1 MVAADSY
8 GDRQEH
14 GRPRAFLSYAH
25 DDEVHKRMVR
35 RFATFL
41 TGRGIWVDLD
51 VWSNKERQDWAGWAT
66 TRMTKA
72 DYVLV
77 IASARYRLV
86 ADGEADGDVHRGAQ
100 YEARILREWLY
111 GDPHTWRR
119 KILPVVLPGHA
130 VTDIPVFLE
139 PRTNTHFIIKE
150 IDDAGTDELLRV
162 LTGQPRDMR
171 PRLGRL
177 PELGPHVSTKE
188 SDATRTDDI
197 LDVDGG
203 IFDPTV
209 PIDERL
215 DRLDLVLAEVEANER
230 EARRWPAADEPHI
243 LGARAVVNRARELRI
258 RVTILRS
265 GARINPMDP
274 RLLAALRAAELAVDE
289 ALRQARDDRDQ
300 REALWG
306 EWAESRRKLRIY
318 QARTVPT
325 WAEDVE
331 FAGLYD
337 IARNRLWHEPCDLEA
352 AGIAVENYAEAIR
365 RRLGIV
371 REEDSQ

>member
-14 GRPRAFLSYAH
+14 GRPRVFVSYAH
-25 DDEVHKRMVR
+25 DDDDHKGMVR

-51 VWSNKERQDWAGWAT
+51 VWSNKKRQDWAGWAT
-66 TRMTKA
+66 ARMTRA

-86 ADGEADGDVHRGAQ
+86 ADGDADGDVHRGAQ
-100 YEARILREWLY
+100 YEARILRDRLY
-111 GDPHTWRR
+111 GDPDTWRQ

-130 VTDIPVFLE
+130 VTEVPVFLE
-139 PRTNTHFIIKE
+139 PYTNTHFVIGE
-150 IDDAGTDELLRV
+150 IDDAGIDELLRV

-171 PRLGRL
+171 PSLGPL
-177 PELGPHVSTKE
+177 PELGPHESTRE
-188 SDATRTDDI
+188 PDATRTDDI

-203 IFDPTV
+203 LFNPTV
-209 PIDERL
+209 PIEERL

-243 LGARAVVNRARELRI
+243 LGARSVVNRARELRV

-265 GARINPMDP
+265 GARIDPMDP
-274 RLLAALRAAELAVDE
+274 RLLAPLRARELAVDE

-306 EWAESRRKLRIY
+306 EWAELRRKLRTY
-318 QARTVPT
+318 KARTVPI

-337 IARNRLWHEPCDLEA
+337 IARNCLWHQPCDLGA
-352 AGIAVENYAEAIR
+352 TGIAVENYAEAIR